1 MPLDFLSKGVAE
13 IPDIGEPTNAC
24 FFTMSNIDPAGW
36 WEPCGVLCYVDW
48 QTMLKQGGFLKSL
61 MGWGAFGI
69 LSKRHSILEVGAD
82 SISQTRLSTACH
94 QISSWT
100 ESYGTI
106 SSPLPQH
113 YYTKP
118 THLVPFVPRFGES
131 TFQEAMKIAHRT
143 EGPKI
148 NWAEFRYMVF
158 DVPNYHV
165 TYEQRYAK
173 LRAYFKLSSLLQLL
187 LN

>member
-1 MPLDFLSKGVAE
+1 
-13 IPDIGEPTNAC
+13 
-24 FFTMSNIDPAGW
+24 
-36 WEPCGVLCYVDW
+36 
-48 QTMLKQGGFLKSL
+48 
-61 MGWGAFGI
+61 
-69 LSKRHSILEVGAD
+69 
-82 SISQTRLSTACH
+82 
-94 QISSWT
+94 
-100 ESYGTI
+100 
-106 SSPLPQH
+106 
-113 YYTKP
+113 
-118 THLVPFVPRFGES
+118 
-131 TFQEAMKIAHRT
+131 MKIAHRT